1 MGISAVMTSAAV
13 NMGVQAPLYASELH
27 SFRHPPRRVE
37 LDQLL
42 LVLRNLRSGYTAFY
56 SCQHECGFTLEYFS
70 HSKQN
75 LRAQYICFPNG
86 FCLFVCGPGNGYIL
100 KSEMPRMIILSLLSH
115 GRQRTFKVS
124 SKSDNRWLYRWLAG
138 NSSCCTA

>member
-27 SFRHPPRRVE
+27 SLGLPPRRVE

-42 LVLRNLRSGYTAFY
+42 LVLRNLRSGYTALY

-75 LRAQYICFPNG
+75 LQAQYICFPNG
-86 FCLFVCGPGNGYIL
+86 FCLSVIPAMITFWTSAFLMAFFVCL
-100 KSEMPRMIILSLLSH
+100 WSRQWLHSEIWNAEDDNIIFIVSWEAE
-115 GRQRTFKVS
+115 KV
-124 SKSDNRWLYRWLAG
+124 
-138 NSSCCTA
+138 